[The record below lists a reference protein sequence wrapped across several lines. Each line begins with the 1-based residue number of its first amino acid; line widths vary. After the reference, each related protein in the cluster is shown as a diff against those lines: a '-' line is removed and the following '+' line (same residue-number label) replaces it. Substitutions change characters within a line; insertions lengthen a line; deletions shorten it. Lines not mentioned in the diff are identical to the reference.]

1 VLPILC
7 IMTLSRMLTSSNLQV
22 CTFFLAKMWVV
33 IEGKLSR
40 TFEWK
45 QKISKNNW
53 EWLDGPH
60 QLYNWECGFYVMK
73 FMTKYYNYMY
83 WNNAIKIKVQ
93 LPLPTPLSFW
103 NNWVQDYL
111 HPKFCNLLLVVGDTN
126 LVFKGS
132 CD

>member
-1 VLPILC
+1 MLPILC

-22 CTFFLAKMWVV
+22 CNVFFAKMWVV
-33 IEGKLSR
+33 TRGKFSI

-45 QKISKNNW
+45 QKISKNSW
-53 EWLDGPH
+53 VRVDGPQ
-60 QLYNWECGFYVMK
+60 QLFDLECGFYVMK

-83 WNNAIKIKVQ
+83 WNNVAKIKVQ

-111 HPKFCNLLLVVGDTN
+111 RLESYNLLLVVGDTN
-126 LVFKGS
+126 LVFKGW